1 MTTMIGTINLQSV
14 RCCQGAFQGRTR
26 STDRTDICHR
36 PFMSTLDL
44 QKEFAEDLRKPR
56 YFGARPA
63 HPTQSRSILE
73 VEEAIDSIDL

>member
-1 MTTMIGTINLQSV
+1 VLPRSFSGPD
-14 RCCQGAFQGRTR
+14 AFYGPDGHL
-26 STDRTDICHR
+26 SPAFHVH
-36 PFMSTLDL
+36 MDL
-44 QKEFAEDLRKPR
+44 QKEFAEDLRKLR